1 MIEALKTSL
10 LTMML
15 TLWSMIAL
23 AQTTPGG
30 TAGSTGGGTS
40 SQTTTGAVGD
50 TGTTMS
56 WFWLVVAVIV
66 VFGLLYYLFGR
77 NRSTRI

>member
-1 MIEALKTSL
+1 MIEALKASL

-15 TLWSMIAL
+15 TLWSAVAL

-30 TAGSTGGGTS
+30 SAGSTGSGTS
-40 SQTTTGAVGD
+40 SATTGVVGD

-56 WFWLVVAVIV
+56 WFWIVVAVIV